1 MKTNRIIFL
10 LIAFSLSLFGC
21 SDDDTLGKTPEL
33 GVGERTLS
41 FDEVTTQTLA
51 IEANGHWTAE
61 LIRDTGEFI
70 VTPTEGVGNG
80 EVTITLNRSKAEA
93 IRGYLKV
100 TYTDG
105 KDQGL
110 EVAKSVKLVA
120 NKLNTEVLP
129 RSGMIGGLCKSQ
141 EIQVNIPGKWQAT
154 LSDDTWF
161 TLDKSEGEGK
171 DVIHVLAKEK
181 VSTGRAI
188 DTGEPVELVIFDK
201 DMPRVKY
208 TVTLT
213 RQQSGYEYGKY
224 RTLQRASRGK
234 GINIV
239 LVCTFFLEEDLLPG
253 GRLEQACEIIA
264 QQLFALEPYA
274 SHRNFFNLYAVPYP
288 NEYGVDLFGKQ
299 ADRHT
304 YETPIGTYHGMESTS
319 IGGSDMFMVNKT
331 QLEAVYRY
339 AYDNTPVFNEG
350 KLQEMLVMSV
360 VCSDDR
366 AFGVKAQ
373 ANSVDRNPNCGIAH
387 ACLPAFGGNMVSM
400 MGHELMGHG
409 FGKFHENYYSIDETW
424 PEKEYESFREQQR
437 KFQIYL
443 DVELTDNPDE
453 FVNRAWAELRKM
465 RYRNVRI
472 EEGAITYNHGAWRS
486 SLINVMG
493 KDAGNYPNSGVKD
506 NNYYSPVQRELI
518 MRYIYELA
526 GMKDHYSLQ
535 TFLDYDVINEEL
547 DRLHTPDPEY
557 YPDTAPFE

>member
-1 MKTNRIIFL
+1 M
-10 LIAFSLSLFGC
+10 
-21 SDDDTLGKTPEL
+21 
-33 GVGERTLS
+33 
-41 FDEVTTQTLA
+41 
-51 IEANGHWTAE
+51 
-61 LIRDTGEFI
+61 
-70 VTPTEGVGNG
+70 
-80 EVTITLNRSKAEA
+80 
-93 IRGYLKV
+93 
-100 TYTDG
+100 
-105 KDQGL
+105 
-110 EVAKSVKLVA
+110 AKSVKLVA

-304 YETPIGTYHGMESTS
+304 YETPIGTIMAGKYKHWR
-319 IGGSDMFMVNKT
+319 VRY
-331 QLEAVYRY
+331 VY
-339 AYDNTPVFNEG
+339 G
-350 KLQEMLVMSV
+350 
-360 VCSDDR
+360 
-366 AFGVKAQ
+366 
-373 ANSVDRNPNCGIAH
+373 
-387 ACLPAFGGNMVSM
+387 
-400 MGHELMGHG
+400 
-409 FGKFHENYYSIDETW
+409 
-424 PEKEYESFREQQR
+424 
-437 KFQIYL
+437 
-443 DVELTDNPDE
+443 
-453 FVNRAWAELRKM
+453 
-465 RYRNVRI
+465 
-472 EEGAITYNHGAWRS
+472 
-486 SLINVMG
+486 
-493 KDAGNYPNSGVKD
+493 
-506 NNYYSPVQRELI
+506 
-518 MRYIYELA
+518 
-526 GMKDHYSLQ
+526 
-535 TFLDYDVINEEL
+535 
-547 DRLHTPDPEY
+547 
-557 YPDTAPFE
+557 